1 MVYLDVPECLEL
13 RGCFSL
19 LGIGWGHGLFPTFP
33 TPGSEWWFPI
43 GFHVFQGFF
52 PPIGEDFAKNSD
64 VRFSA
69 SMLEAPETFTVEE
82 FSFEGWMVLNL
93 SRSVWCFFST
103 ENQIQHDST
112 SQKWWSQWS
121 PKIWGDTLVRYSFPL
136 WTNRE
141 FLARCTRLEW
151 KLSVRLCLENSQGG
165 IPCAKNMSYWWAL

>member
-1 MVYLDVPECLEL
+1 MFLNVWNSEAVFHFSEL
-13 RGCFSL
+13 AGVMGCFL
-19 LGIGWGHGLFPTFP
+19 LFQPPVRNDDSQL
-33 TPGSEWWFPI
+33 
-43 GFHVFQGFF
+43 VFMSFRVFF

-121 PKIWGDTLVRYSFPL
+121 PKIWGDTLVRYSFQL